1 MDPVHTS
8 TLPHTH
14 TLTHTPSP
22 TPTHMHTCSQDSH
35 TCCCF
40 FNTARRTVLQFPID
54 AYGRDLGVSVT
65 GGYVYR
71 GCLFPN
77 LRGFYI
83 YGDYGSG

>member
-1 MDPVHTS
+1 MSHTHS
-8 TLPHTH
+8 HIHHTHAHTH
-14 TLTHTPSP
+14 THTHILTPLYIM
-22 TPTHMHTCSQDSH
+22 THASH
-35 TCCCF
+35 THLCF
-40 FNTARRTVLQFPID
+40 IPVQGALLQFPID

>member
-1 MDPVHTS
+1 MLSFMIQTC
-8 TLPHTH
+8 TYTH
-14 TLTHTPSP
+14 TCAYL
-22 TPTHMHTCSQDSH
+22 CADDR
-35 TCCCF
+35 
-40 FNTARRTVLQFPID
+40 AELQFPID

-77 LRGFYI
+77 LRGIYI